1 MIALFVTVIVSKCFV
16 FSLGVG
22 MEKEKAKSKP
32 VEGRRHHL

>member
-1 MIALFVTVIVSKCFV
+1 MIVWFVTVIVLECFV

-32 VEGRRHHL
+32 VGLGRHHI